1 MSTALKY
8 WFHIGSFFETIQ
20 PNIRALKLFGSFP
33 FTIVRAAE
41 VTGRTGSNT
50 NTTTTGD
57 CAPLKTLKSEVKFMD
72 VVIFVLWQTFF
83 LQMLYASWPKAFF
96 ELPVSHIM
104 AIVTLLLYLLG
115 GINCSIS
122 AVMVLVFRKRFIRMM
137 QLVEDADHLF
147 YRCFDVVQHS
157 KIHLVCVSLL
167 AGTVLFQGLMFLNE
181 TIAGQLMSN
190 ATSVPDNSPWLH
202 AFVYYYT
209 IRTAHVTCVTS
220 FICGLYGFRE
230 RLLTLNKQLRFY
242 FLEIPSTDRVTRF
255 DEIMNRMQGFIEIYS
270 NLCDAIRLYCTI
282 FVWQPLIFCAS
293 LIIAAIFAT
302 LSIWHIFTNTAP
314 LIVGMVMV
322 YSILTLLYGTLFLL
336 LVKLGNDLKREGK
349 QTAVLVHK
357 AINQSSKTPALVER
371 LLLFS
376 HHLQHQRPVVSCG
389 LFNFDWTLALS
400 IISAIATYSVILIQF
415 ELGVPRFF
423 INGILQHSTENI
435 ANNT

>member
-33 FTIVRAAE
+33 FTIVRTAE

-50 NTTTTGD
+50 NTTTTTTTTTTGD

-137 QLVEDADHLF
+137 QLVEDADHL
-147 YRCFDVVQHS
+147 
-157 KIHLVCVSLL
+157 
-167 AGTVLFQGLMFLNE
+167 
-181 TIAGQLMSN
+181 LMSN

-314 LIVGMVMV
+314 LIVGMVMI
-322 YSILTLLYGTLFLL
+322 YSIVTLLYGTLFLL
-336 LVKLGNDLKREGK
+336 LVKLGHDLKREGK